1 MWSDETKKQLNMESA
16 KPVNG
21 EEMCIY
27 ISCFCEASLSSFSH
41 LCSSFVNKA
50 KSGKTGG
57 WGGAREDEVERKG
70 KMRRHKKWSDRET
83 CEIGEKTKTWQEL
96 INNSLKEL

>member
-1 MWSDETKKQLNMESA
+1 MESA

-57 WGGAREDEVERKG
+57 WGGGAREDEVERKG
-70 KMRRHKKWSDRET
+70 KMRRHKK
-83 CEIGEKTKTWQEL
+83 
-96 INNSLKEL
+96 

>member
-1 MWSDETKKQLNMESA
+1 MESA
-16 KPVNG
+16 KTVNG

-50 KSGKTGG
+50 KSGMTGG
-57 WGGAREDEVERKG
+57 GGSREDEVERKG
-70 KMRRHKKWSDRET
+70 KTRGYKK
-83 CEIGEKTKTWQEL
+83 
-96 INNSLKEL
+96 